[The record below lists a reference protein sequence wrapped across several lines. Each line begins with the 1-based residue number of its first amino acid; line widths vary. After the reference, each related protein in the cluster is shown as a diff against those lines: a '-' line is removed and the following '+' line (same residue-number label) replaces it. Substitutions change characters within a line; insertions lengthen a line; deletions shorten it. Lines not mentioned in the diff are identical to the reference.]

1 MLSRD
6 RWTNH
11 QTTLV
16 AGRRGGRKM
25 KFRSLLFVAAAGLTT
40 ACASS
45 TGGSV
50 PKAEESSRDRITSV
64 EIASTPGT
72 SAYDLVFKLRPHWL
86 RAGATGSIGG
96 GTMTNQ
102 VTLVY
107 LDGSRLGT
115 LDALRS
121 ITATGIKS
129 MEWIQASRAAIVLSD
144 VGNDPIAGAISIKT
158 R

>member
-1 MLSRD
+1 
-6 RWTNH
+6 
-11 QTTLV
+11 
-16 AGRRGGRKM
+16 M
-25 KFRSLLFVAAAGLTT
+25 KFRWLLSIAAAAGLTI
-40 ACASS
+40 ACASG
-45 TGGSV
+45 TGTGA

-64 EIASTPGT
+64 ELANTTGT
-72 SAYDLVFKLRPHWL
+72 SAYDLIFKLRPHWL

-121 ITATGIKS
+121 ITASGIKS

>member
-1 MLSRD
+1 
-6 RWTNH
+6 
-11 QTTLV
+11 
-16 AGRRGGRKM
+16 M
-25 KFRSLLFVAAAGLTT
+25 KFRWLLSIAAAAGLTT
-40 ACASS
+40 ACASG
-45 TGGSV
+45 TGTGA

-64 EIASTPGT
+64 ELANTTGT
-72 SAYDLVFKLRPHWL
+72 SAYDLIFKLRPHWL

-121 ITATGIKS
+121 ITASGIKS

>member
-1 MLSRD
+1 
-6 RWTNH
+6 
-11 QTTLV
+11 
-16 AGRRGGRKM
+16 M
-25 KFRSLLFVAAAGLTT
+25 KFRWLLSIVAAAGLTS
-40 ACASS
+40 ACASG
-45 TGGSV
+45 TGTGA

-64 EIASTPGT
+64 EIANTTGT
-72 SAYDLVFKLRPHWL
+72 SAYDLIFKLRPHWL

-96 GTMTNQ
+96 GAIANQ

-107 LDGSRLGT
+107 LDGSRLGA

-121 ITATGIKS
+121 ISASGIKS
-129 MEWIQASRAAIVLSD
+129 MEWIQASRAAVVLSD